1 MSVPVALVELL
12 SNRSSDE
19 AELLMKNFLPHR
31 DSVISPLL
39 QSENRNLTNKK
50 TMLAQGSININLGYD
65 EKMLIKKSRQV

>member
-1 MSVPVALVELL
+1 MSVPGALVQLL

-50 TMLAQGSININLGYD
+50 TMLGQGISI
-65 EKMLIKKSRQV
+65 